1 MDKPESTIIQ
11 SNDIGKDYLS
21 SFNITSIEPL
31 KLEGYTGTAKYYFNS
46 DEHFFLE
53 VPLQDGRKNGEGI
66 ISKDGVI
73 YASLT
78 FVDDRQNGKMV
89 EYQNGTKHILGYLL
103 NGQREGIFREIDS
116 NENIVNAFAYDRGK
130 YLGEAKPS
138 TELSG
143 AWDIISEGE
152 LIERCYVNADFRR
165 DGICQFFSN
174 SQIQSVRYYHDNAPI
189 AIQKSF
195 DKNIMKEY
203 DETGKSLIYEGEY
216 DENSPLFL
224 RNGMGK
230 EIRDGKTIY
239 NGLFVNN
246 VRSGEG
252 KMFETFGTYIGNWEK
267 GYPSGKGRFIKN
279 GKQYNGNW
287 EFGYLHTEGKWLD
300 YATGEFEEANSSN
313 ELAHWKERGG
323 NKSELTRTIFS
334 SGPSKASR
342 TKNVKKLDKPGSAK
356 KKLWFT
362 IIGIVAIIIIII
374 IIVLSITLGQSK
386 NVVVS
391 SYQQFID
398 LNSDVQSI
406 TIRSRTCNE
415 IDFTTFDIDRFT
427 ELQQLIIQSSS
438 LQQLRSF
445 TINQLNLL
453 QSIIIESDVSSI
465 NQGSFRISNCNSLT
479 SIQIDSNSFTSFNEF
494 YLLSSIFI
502 HLINRFTYY

>member
-1 MDKPESTIIQ
+1 
-11 SNDIGKDYLS
+11 
-21 SFNITSIEPL
+21 
-31 KLEGYTGTAKYYFNS
+31 
-46 DEHFFLE
+46 
-53 VPLQDGRKNGEGI
+53 
-66 ISKDGVI
+66 
-73 YASLT
+73 
-78 FVDDRQNGKMV
+78 
-89 EYQNGTKHILGYLL
+89 
-103 NGQREGIFREIDS
+103 
-116 NENIVNAFAYDRGK
+116 
-130 YLGEAKPS
+130 
-138 TELSG
+138 
-143 AWDIISEGE
+143 
-152 LIERCYVNADFRR
+152 
-165 DGICQFFSN
+165 
-174 SQIQSVRYYHDNAPI
+174 
-189 AIQKSF
+189 
-195 DKNIMKEY
+195 
-203 DETGKSLIYEGEY
+203 
-216 DENSPLFL
+216 
-224 RNGMGK
+224 MGK

-287 EFGYLHTEGKWLD
+287 EFGYLRTEGKWLD
-300 YATGEFEEANSSN
+300 YATGEFEEVKYGD
-313 ELAHWKERGG
+313 EPAHWKERGG
-323 NKSELTRTIFS
+323 
-334 SGPSKASR
+334 PSMEKYLG
-342 TKNVKKLDKPGSAK
+342 LDKPGSAK